1 MKFIFIMLKYLMQF
15 LILLFLLALI
25 ALFSNMHLAASFI
38 GGLFLLVVLIELNM
52 QKAKNFLNDI
62 F

>member
-1 MKFIFIMLKYLMQF
+1 MQF

-25 ALFSNMHLAASFI
+25 ALFFNMQQVASFT

>member
-1 MKFIFIMLKYLMQF
+1 MKLIFLTLKYIMQF
-15 LILLFLLALI
+15 LILLFLLALA
-25 ALFSNMHLAASFI
+25 ALFSNMQLVASFI
-38 GGLFLLVVLIELNM
+38 GGLFLLVVLIELNI

>member
-1 MKFIFIMLKYLMQF
+1 MLKYIMQF
-15 LILLFLLALI
+15 LILLFLLALL
-25 ALFSNMHLAASFI
+25 ALFFHMQLAASFI

>member
-1 MKFIFIMLKYLMQF
+1 MLKYTMQF

-25 ALFSNMHLAASFI
+25 ALFSNMQLTASFI

>member
-1 MKFIFIMLKYLMQF
+1 MQF
-15 LILLFLLALI
+15 LILLFLLALV
-25 ALFSNMHLAASFI
+25 ALFSNMQLTASFM

-52 QKAKNFLNDI
+52 QKVKNFLNDI

>member
-1 MKFIFIMLKYLMQF
+1 MQF
-15 LILLFLLALI
+15 LILLFLLAL
-25 ALFSNMHLAASFI
+25 ATLFSNIHLVTSFI
-38 GGLFLLVVLIELNM
+38 GGLFLLVILIELNM

>member
-1 MKFIFIMLKYLMQF
+1 MKLIFIMLKHTMQF
-15 LILLFLLALI
+15 LILLFLLALV
-25 ALFSNMHLAASFI
+25 ALFSNMQLTASFM

>member
-1 MKFIFIMLKYLMQF
+1 MKLIFIMLKYIMQF
-15 LILLFLLALI
+15 LILLFLLAL
-25 ALFSNMHLAASFI
+25 ATLFSNMHLVTSFI
-38 GGLFLLVVLIELNM
+38 GGLFLLVILIELNM

>member
-1 MKFIFIMLKYLMQF
+1 MKLIFIMLKYLMQF
-15 LILLFLLALI
+15 LILLFLLAL
-25 ALFSNMHLAASFI
+25 ATLFSNMHLVASFM